1 MWLKIKQLAIPLS
14 IKLTILYVV
23 ILSCILL
30 FTSLITVA
38 GLYYML
44 YIQADNALNKSIYS
58 VSHYLQ
64 AGNAMDQRLLKKNL
78 LPTGII
84 LRIVDDQNNLLFDS
98 TPASPDNFDLPGK
111 HTEDIYSFLLSPLN
125 RKTRVV
131 CIDHHYFYYLH
142 QVIIMGN
149 RPYQLH
155 FIKPMTEQTHFLLVL
170 VKILLVTNALGLLIA
185 IISGIFISR
194 RILRPIRDITN
205 TAKEIEINAL
215 GKRIETTGSNDELQE
230 LAKTFNHML
239 NRIQTG
245 FEQQRRFVSDASHEL
260 RTPITVI
267 SGYANMLDRWGKQDP
282 EALEEGI
289 GAIKSEAANMYQLIE
304 KLLFLARTDHGKQI
318 VTKTPVEMEP
328 LIDEIIQETR
338 LIAPSHQILLVQN
351 NPATIYADAS
361 SIKEMLRIFIE
372 NSIKYTPNGKTISIS
387 SQNTGSHLKITVHDT
402 GIGIP
407 EEDQPNIFDR
417 FYRVDKSRTKATGG
431 GTGLGLSIARW
442 IADQHSSTIDLTSKP
457 GDGTRVIV
465 NIPLLTT
472 AAAEHIYSND
482 IDLGG

>member
-14 IKLTILYVV
+14 IKLAILYAV

-44 YIQADNALNKSIYS
+44 YTQADNALDQSIYS
-58 VSHYLQ
+58 VTHYLE
-64 AGNAMDQRLLKKNL
+64 AGNAVDQHLLKKKL

-84 LRIVDDQNNLLFDS
+84 LRIVDNQNNLVFDNA
-98 TPASPDNFDLPGK
+98 PAISDTLDFSEEHADEVGA
-111 HTEDIYSFLLSPLN
+111 FLLAPLN
-125 RKTRVV
+125 KRTQIV
-131 CIDHHYFYYLH
+131 CIDHHFYYYAN
-142 QVIIMGN
+142 QVVTIDN
-149 RPYQLH
+149 RSYQLH
-155 FIKPMTEQTHFLLVL
+155 FMKPMTEQTHFLMFL

-194 RILRPIRDITN
+194 RILRPLRAIIN
-205 TAKEIEINAL
+205 TAKEIEVNDL
-215 GKRIETTGSNDELQE
+215 GKRIDITGSNDELQE

-282 EALEEGI
+282 AALDEGI
-289 GAIKSEAANMYQLIE
+289 SAIKLEAANMYELIE
-304 KLLFLARTDHGKQI
+304 KLLFLARADHSKQI
-318 VTKTPVEMEP
+318 VTKISVKTEP
-328 LIDEIIQETR
+328 LLDEIAQETR
-338 LIAPSHQILLVQN
+338 LIAPNHQILLVQN
-351 NPATIYADAS
+351 DPATIDADAS

-372 NSIKYTPNGKTISIS
+372 NSIKFTPMGKTISIA
-387 SQNTGSHLKITVHDT
+387 SQKTGSHLEITVQDT

-407 EEDQPNIFDR
+407 EDEQSNIFDR

-431 GTGLGLSIARW
+431 GTGLGLSIAHW
-442 IADQHSSTIDLTSKP
+442 IAAQHSSTIHLTSKP
-457 GDGTRVIV
+457 GDGTRVTV
-465 NIPLLTT
+465 RIPLQD
-472 AAAEHIYSND
+472 AAKAEYD
-482 IDLGG
+482 IE